1 MKRDKYNVMQSSR
14 SIKNLVKELFQYKD
28 NFRDKDMSIFCGIDF
43 RSISIEESKAALMK
57 ILNPIMGL
65 K

>member
-1 MKRDKYNVMQSSR
+1 MKWDKYNVMQSSR
-14 SIKNLVKELFQYKD
+14 SIENLIKEFFQYKD
-28 NFRDKDMSIFCGIDF
+28 NFRGKDMSIFCGIDF
-43 RSISIEESKAALMK
+43 RSISKEESKAALMK

>member
-14 SIKNLVKELFQYKD
+14 SIEKLIKELFQYKD
-28 NFRDKDMSIFCGIDF
+28 NFRDKDMYIFCGIDF
-43 RSISIEESKAALMK
+43 RSISKEESKAALMK
-57 ILNPIMGL
+57 TLNPIMGL

>member
-14 SIKNLVKELFQYKD
+14 SIENLVKELFQYKD
-28 NFRDKDMSIFCGIDF
+28 NFRGKDMSIFCEIDF
-43 RSISIEESKAALMK
+43 RSISKEESKATLMK
-57 ILNPIMGL
+57 TLNPIMGL

>member
-14 SIKNLVKELFQYKD
+14 SIENIIKELFQYKD

-43 RSISIEESKAALMK
+43 RSISKE
-57 ILNPIMGL
+57 
-65 K
+65 

>member
-1 MKRDKYNVMQSSR
+1 MKRDKCNVMQSSR
-14 SIKNLVKELFQYKD
+14 SIENLVKELFQYKD
-28 NFRDKDMSIFCGIDF
+28 NFRGKDMSIFCGIDF
-43 RSISIEESKAALMK
+43 RSISKEENKASLMK